1 MKVSLATAVSVAG
14 VLAAGAAAYA
24 VNVSVLDAPSALD
37 NSMVSSSAP
46 LGGAQVAP
54 ASNTVGGAVSADGV
68 RISDTNTSYKVGD
81 AGTVVVDT
89 STGAVVV
96 TGVVPNSGY
105 TSEPARTEPNGTVK
119 VHFIS
124 STSRIEFTAKMVN
137 GTVVVNVSNDKMPGA
152 PVAGSPTKPTAP
164 RYDDDDDHE
173 ERDHR
178 DDDDHENED
187 HEDEDDD

>member
-1 MKVSLATAVSVAG
+1 MKVSLATALSVAG

-24 VNVSVLDAPSALD
+24 VNVSVLDAPSASD

-46 LGGAQVAP
+46 LGAAQVAP
-54 ASNTVGGAVSADGV
+54 ASNTLGGAVSADGV

-96 TGVVPNSGY
+96 TSVVPNSGY

-124 STSRIEFTAKMVN
+124 TTSRIEFTAKMVN

-152 PVAGSPTKPTAP
+152 PTVGSPAKPTAP
-164 RYDDDDDHE
+164 GYNDDDDHE

-187 HEDEDDD
+187 HEVEDDD